1 MSDQLSD
8 QLSHQRDARPL
19 GVQLPARVDPEPQLA
34 VALLGLSGYG
44 SVQLLSLLS
53 QHPRLKLAYVAD
65 RQRAGQRLSEAFPHL
80 GDRLDSHS
88 ALQIQ
93 AWDAEAE
100 PAELLTQ
107 IAACDL
113 VFLALGHG
121 LAHRFVPALLGAGQ
135 RVIDLSADYRFRD
148 LAVYSACYGLERTAG
163 GQGQGLDQE
172 AVQASVYGLPE
183 LYRDRL
189 PAARLVA
196 VPGCYST
203 ASLLAIAPLLKRGLI
218 QPETLIIDAKLGG
231 SGLAQALQPQVR
243 LAEVEQSI
251 AAYGVARHRQT
262 PEIEQIC
269 SELLGHDVMV
279 QFTPHLVPR
288 VRGLLST
295 VYGTLRD
302 PGLVRED
309 LLTIYRAFYQRSP
322 WVRILPAN
330 TYPQTQ
336 WTWGTNRCDIGIEVD
351 SRTGR
356 VIVMGAIDN
365 LMKGEASQAVQ
376 CLNLMMGWDETLGLS
391 TMALFP

>member
-1 MSDQLSD
+1 
-8 QLSHQRDARPL
+8 
-19 GVQLPARVDPEPQLA
+19 
-34 VALLGLSGYG
+34 
-44 SVQLLSLLS
+44 
-53 QHPRLKLAYVAD
+53 
-65 RQRAGQRLSEAFPHL
+65 
-80 GDRLDSHS
+80 
-88 ALQIQ
+88 
-93 AWDAEAE
+93 
-100 PAELLTQ
+100 
-107 IAACDL
+107 
-113 VFLALGHG
+113 
-121 LAHRFVPALLGAGQ
+121 
-135 RVIDLSADYRFRD
+135 
-148 LAVYSACYGLERTAG
+148 CYGLERTAG

-336 WTWGTNRCDIGIEVD
+336 WTWGTNCCDIGIEVD